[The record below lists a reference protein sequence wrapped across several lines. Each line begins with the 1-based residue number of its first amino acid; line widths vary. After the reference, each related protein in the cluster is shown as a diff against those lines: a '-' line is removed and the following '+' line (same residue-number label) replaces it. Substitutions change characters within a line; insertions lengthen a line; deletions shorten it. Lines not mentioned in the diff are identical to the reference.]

1 MTVQVSALGR
11 TRIWA
16 ESSFAVDGTGTLAN
30 FLDLPIVENSG
41 TFVPLTEHLEPQLQQ
56 QYLHSF
62 TNSKMVLAKKS
73 STLAFQT
80 YLAGTGSPNPGN
92 AAFANP
98 TTNWALGRLLGVV
111 MGAVQQGTPQA
122 GATTVQAGST
132 TTSVNVTAG
141 HGNTLGSPG
150 GAYAVR
156 IQSTGL
162 YEAREILSCTANA
175 VVPKVAHSSA
185 PVSGEPIIWATTFG
199 LTNNT
204 AGFLSTL
211 QFLVEG
217 QEADDEFLGLGM
229 QGTLA
234 IDVTQGQIAK
244 LSANLTGASW
254 ARKSV
259 ATLGPAT
266 ITNFSPIAHM
276 TSELILGTGTIT
288 STQTRNLVSHSS
300 STWTPGFANL
310 PVTSPEGP
318 ADSGIIG
325 WKRARGR
332 AITGQVQVYDD
343 AATNWIT
350 ADTNRTDLSLFQQI
364 GMTTSGI
371 VLLSAPTVQL
381 SVVPPRTPANDLY
394 GFLVSWAGRNDEAI
408 SSPST
413 DVQRSAFR
421 IHIF

>member
-11 TRIWA
+11 TRIAA
-16 ESSFAVDGTGTLAN
+16 EAAFAVDESGTPAN

-41 TFVPLTEHLEPQLQQ
+41 TFVGLTEHLEPQVQQ
-56 QYLHSF
+56 QYLHAF
-62 TNSKMVLAKKS
+62 ANSKMVLGKKS
-73 STLAFQT
+73 STLALQT
-80 YLAGTGSPNPGN
+80 YLASTSSPNRGN
-92 AAFANP
+92 ATFANP
-98 TTNWALGRLLGVV
+98 TTNWALGRLLGVL
-111 MGAVQQGTPQA
+111 MGAVQQGTPQVA
-122 GATTVQAGST
+122 VTNVTAGST

-150 GAYAVR
+150 YAYAVET
-156 IQSTGL
+156 SVGSGV
-162 YEAREILSCTANA
+162 YEAREILSVTANA
-175 VVPKVAHSSA
+175 IVPKVAHSFA
-185 PVSGEPIIWATTFG
+185 PATGAAIIWPTTFG

-211 QFLVEG
+211 QVIIEG
-217 QEADDEFLGLGM
+217 QETGDRFIGLGM

-234 IDVTQGQIAK
+234 LDITQGQIAK
-244 LSANLTGASW
+244 LSANMTGASW
-254 ARKSV
+254 ARGSSSL
-259 ATLGPAT
+259 AAST
-266 ITNFSPIAHM
+266 ITNFAPIAHM
-276 TSELILGTGTIT
+276 TSELIVGTGTIT

-310 PVTSPEGP
+310 PVMSPEGP
-318 ADSGIIG
+318 ANSGIIG
-325 WKRARGR
+325 FKRARGR

-350 ADTNRTDLSLFQQI
+350 ADTNRSDLSLFQQI
-364 GMTTSGI
+364 GMTSAGV

-408 SSPST
+408 AAPST

>member
-30 FLDLPIVENSG
+30 FIDLPIVENSG

-56 QYLHSF
+56 QYLHSYA
-62 TNSKMVLAKKS
+62 NSKMVLAKKS
-73 STLAFQT
+73 STLALQT
-80 YLAGTGSPNPGN
+80 YLAGTGTPQDGN
-92 AAFANP
+92 DAWP
-98 TTNWALGRLLGVV
+98 TSWALDRLLTALMGVKT
-111 MGAVQQGTPQA
+111 QGTPQA
-122 GATTVQAGST
+122 ATTAVVAGST
-132 TTSVNVTAG
+132 TSSVNVTAG
-141 HGNTLGSPG
+141 HGNTLGAPG
-150 GAYAVR
+150 SAYAVR

-185 PVSGEPIIWATTFG
+185 PVAGEPIIWATTFG

-229 QGTLA
+229 QGTMS
-234 IDVTQGQIAK
+234 IDITQGQIAK

-259 ATLGPAT
+259 ATLGAST

-343 AATNWIT
+343 TATNWIT
-350 ADTNRTDLSLFQQI
+350 ADTNRTDLSLFQQV
-364 GMTTSGI
+364 GMTTAGI

-408 SSPST
+408 SSPAN
-413 DVQRSAFR
+413 DNQRSAFR

>member
-11 TRIWA
+11 TRIA
-16 ESSFAVDGTGTLAN
+16 VEAAFATNETGTLAN
-30 FLDLPIVENSG
+30 FVDLPVVENSG
-41 TFVPLTEHLEPQLQQ
+41 TFVPLTDHLEPELQQ
-56 QYLHSF
+56 QFLHSY

-73 STLAFQT
+73 STLALTT
-80 YLAGTGSPNPGN
+80 YLAGTGAPNTGN
-92 AAFANP
+92 LAWP
-98 TTNWALGRLLGVV
+98 TSWALDRLLTTLMGVKT
-111 MGAVQQGTPQA
+111 QGTPQ
-122 GATTVQAGST
+122 GAATLVGVGST
-132 TTSVNVTAG
+132 TTSVVVQTP
-141 HGNTLGSPG
+141 HGTSLGSPG
-150 GAYAVR
+150 AAYAVLINGR
-156 IQSTGL
+156 
-162 YEAREILSCTANA
+162 YEAREILSCTATTL
-175 VVPKVAHSSA
+175 VPKVAHSAAPPQNA
-185 PVSGEPIIWATTFG
+185 PVIWATSFS

-211 QFLVEG
+211 QMLVEG
-217 QEADDEFLGLGM
+217 QEADDEFAGLGM

-234 IDVTQGQIAK
+234 VDITQGQIAK
-244 LSANLTGASW
+244 LSTQLTGASW
-254 ARKSV
+254 LRTSGISFGAATV
-259 ATLGPAT
+259 A
-266 ITNFSPIAHM
+266 NFSPIAHM

-300 STWTPGFANL
+300 STWTPGMANL

-350 ADTNRTDLSLFQQI
+350 ADTNRTDLSLFQQV

-371 VLLSAPTVQL
+371 VLLSAPTIQL

-408 SSPST
+408 AAPSN
-413 DVQRSAFR
+413 DAQRSAFR
-421 IHIF
+421 IHVF

>member
-11 TRIWA
+11 TRIAA
-16 ESSFAVDGTGTLAN
+16 EAAFAVDESGTPAN

-41 TFVPLTEHLEPQLQQ
+41 TFVPLTDHLEPELQQ
-56 QYLHSF
+56 QYLHSY

-73 STLAFQT
+73 STLALTT
-80 YLAGTGSPNPGN
+80 YLAGTGAPQDGN
-92 AAFANP
+92 NAWS
-98 TTNWALGRLLGVV
+98 TTWALGRLLAAL
-111 MGAVQQGTPQA
+111 MGAAYQGTPQA
-122 GATTVQAGST
+122 AATAVTAGST

-141 HGNTLGSPG
+141 HGNTLGAPG

-162 YEAREILSCTANA
+162 YEAREILSVTANA
-175 VVPKVAHSSA
+175 VVPKVAHSAA
-185 PVSGEPIIWATTFG
+185 PVTGEPIIWATTFG
-199 LTNNT
+199 LTNNL

-211 QFLVEG
+211 QFIIEG
-217 QEADDEFLGLGM
+217 AESGDEYVGLGM
-229 QGTLA
+229 QGTMS
-234 IDVTQGQIAK
+234 IDITQGQIAK
-244 LSANLTGASW
+244 LSAQLTGASW
-254 ARKSV
+254 VRSSASL
-259 ATLGPAT
+259 AAAT
-266 ITNFSPIAHM
+266 ITDFSPIAHM

-288 STQTRNLVSHSS
+288 ASQTRNVVSHSS
-300 STWTPGFANL
+300 STWTPGLANL

-318 ADSGIIG
+318 ASSGIIG

-343 AATNWIT
+343 TATNWIT
-350 ADTNRTDLSLFQQI
+350 ADTNRTDLSLFQQV

-408 SSPST
+408 AAPST